1 MALRFAACIVCVW
14 RIRLF
19 VARHARAPRTRT
31 RRGPRSSSTQK
42 KLRRAVHS
50 CETDAKKP
58 QGCRHKCAP
67 TMNDT
72 RLVLQ

>member
-19 VARHARAPRTRT
+19 VARHARVANPDAARAEAHRHKKSFGAPCI
-31 RRGPRSSSTQK
+31 S
-42 KLRRAVHS
+42 
-50 CETDAKKP
+50 ETDAKKP